1 MEPAQKISLNV
12 HLQVPSSTASAQ
24 DGSHTPNTPEIV
36 NSIVNMTAGGPFL
49 SQFDSSSRMTQAQ
62 QQLPQQQQQQQQPI
76 MNTEEKVVSP
86 MEPLAPQPTFTNPPQ
101 EGLSYM
107 DISMESGSSISNLS
121 SPSTPG
127 SSMSVQAYTSQ
138 FIKEGLRI
146 KMKQKMGSSSAG
158 PSYMMNELPSP
169 SEEDV
174 KPPKVKRIRLED
186 LAPEDM
192 VRRQRRRERNKVAAT
207 KCRNKKKA
215 RTHNL
220 MKESE
225 ILDAQNKALK
235 IEITKLES
243 EKTHLMDV
251 LQQHEPACARKL
263 KEAMKSRREQMGDFD
278 DLYETDQNQPE
289 FRVPLPP
296 ASTVTSRVL
305 PMVKVSPPEEENEPP
320 TFAEAIRMV
329 SEVKQEE
336 EEIVVPAYNM
346 DYFGSTDF
354 YPQQAPFLAKRP
366 LGQTYLDLDSR
377 CIAL

>member
-49 SQFDSSSRMTQAQ
+49 SQFDSSSRMTQVQ

-76 MNTEEKVVSP
+76 MNTEEKV
-86 MEPLAPQPTFTNPPQ
+86 
-101 EGLSYM
+101 
-107 DISMESGSSISNLS
+107 SGSSISNLS

-158 PSYMMNELPSP
+158 LSYMTNELPSP

>member
-1 MEPAQKISLNV
+1 MEPGKISLNV
-12 HLQVPSSTASAQ
+12 HLQVPSSTTAQ

-49 SQFDSSSRMTQAQ
+49 SQFNSSRMTIQP
-62 QQLPQQQQQQQQPI
+62 QLPQQQQQQQPI
-76 MNTEEKVVSP
+76 MMTEEKVVSP
-86 MEPLAPQPTFTNPPQ
+86 MEPPQPTFTNPPQ

-107 DISMESGSSISNLS
+107 DISMESGSSVSNLS

-146 KMKQKMGSSSAG
+146 KMKQKMGSSPTAG
-158 PSYMMNELPSP
+158 PSYMINELPSP

-220 MKESE
+220 IKESE

-235 IEITKLES
+235 IEISKLES

-278 DLYETDQNQPE
+278 LYETDQNQPE

-296 ASTVTSRVL
+296 ASTVTSRV

-320 TFAEAIRMV
+320 TFAEAIRMA

-336 EEIVVPAYNM
+336 EEIVPAYNM

-354 YPQQAPFLAKRP
+354 YPQNGPFLAKRP